1 MFQGAL
7 RLHSR
12 FGECGRMYRSCS
24 LKVTHEWIHAN
35 AAARSEHVDR
45 LWLGFVLLGVS
56 LWGST
61 RAEAAAIHHAHKTPA
76 VDPASY
82 RTWSEY
88 LMGGPT
94 VWSSVAHPALTPAIE
109 ASMWKAIKSDPP
121 PDTNAVVQF
130 FMYRQ
135 SLDPP
140 RFDHYHPRIA
150 EALSKIEAEL
160 ATTRRRRRRRRR
172 HRPRLRLPNKLNELT
187 PAAVPEPATLFLT
200 IGMAGYALWWR
211 RRRI

>member
-1 MFQGAL
+1 L
-7 RLHSR
+7 
-12 FGECGRMYRSCS
+12 
-24 LKVTHEWIHAN
+24 
-35 AAARSEHVDR
+35 
-45 LWLGFVLLGVS
+45 
-56 LWGST
+56 
-61 RAEAAAIHHAHKTPA
+61 

-121 PDTNAVVQF
+121 PDTDAVVQF
-130 FMYRQ
+130 FMFRQ
-135 SLDPP
+135 SLAPT
-140 RFDHYHPRIA
+140 RFDHFHPRIA
-150 EALSKIEAEL
+150 TALSKIEAQL
-160 ATTRRRRRRRRR
+160 ITPATPTATATPATTTTTTS
-172 HRPRLRLPNKLNELT
+172 PTEQAQQLT

-200 IGMAGYALWWR
+200 LGLAGYALWWR